1 MNNLIRDVEFK
12 YNCIPDQAHPLQVRV
27 DNRWLSL
34 AGDNN
39 LKAVGAN
46 YTRTYLLLIDNID
59 GPDERTVL
67 EEYAIT
73 PKLLA
78 DAMHWVVTG
87 DEALLASNYA
97 FI

>member
-1 MNNLIRDVEFK
+1 MLKRIKKMSNLIRDVEFK
-12 YNCIPDQAHPLQVRV
+12 YDCISF
-27 DNRWLSL
+27 N
-34 AGDNN
+34 
-39 LKAVGAN
+39 
-46 YTRTYLLLIDNID
+46 
-59 GPDERTVL
+59 VL
-67 EEYAIT
+67 DEYAIT

>member
-1 MNNLIRDVEFK
+1 MSNLIRDVEFK
-12 YNCIPDQAHPLQVRV
+12 YDCI
-27 DNRWLSL
+27 SF
-34 AGDNN
+34 N
-39 LKAVGAN
+39 L
-46 YTRTYLLLIDNID
+46 LD
-59 GPDERTVL
+59 
-67 EEYAIT
+67 EYAIT